1 MSEPVLLHPAL
12 AFRHS
17 VFSRLFIPVKAV
29 CGSAG
34 LAPNAADG
42 FGSHYDDLPATELPL
57 PSRLSP
63 FPHWKVAKEGYKSH
77 IFLFLYIG
85 LP

>member
-1 MSEPVLLHPAL
+1 MSESVLLHPAL

-42 FGSHYDDLPATELPL
+42 LDTHDDDLLATELPL
-57 PSRLSP
+57 PSRLST
-63 FPHWKVAKEGYKSH
+63 FPHWEVAKEGY
-77 IFLFLYIG
+77 IALFL
-85 LP
+85 

>member
-34 LAPNAADG
+34 VAPNAADG
-42 FGSHYDDLPATELPL
+42 FGSHNYDLPATELPL

-63 FPHWKVAKEGYKSH
+63 FPHWEVAKEGY
-77 IFLFLYIG
+77 IALFL
-85 LP
+85 